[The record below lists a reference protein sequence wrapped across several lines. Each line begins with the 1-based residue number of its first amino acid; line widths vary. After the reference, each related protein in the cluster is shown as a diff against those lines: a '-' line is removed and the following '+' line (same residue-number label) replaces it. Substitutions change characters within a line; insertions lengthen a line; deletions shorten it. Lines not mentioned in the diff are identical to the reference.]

1 MKNQLHIRKGKY
13 WFLVPVFFFCM
24 ISTYSQNFNAEVEAD
39 INTNDIQND
48 ILDIIGLATNKTET
62 DFSLRYE
69 LSVITSDTK
78 NNSSKN
84 SQSGRFTLAPYET
97 KELSKT
103 SVSINPS
110 QRTILLLVLYDVD
123 GKVVGTARKVYDEDE
138 QEKQEKEMSYQKEYE
153 GIILEGMVTERTK
166 TKPGKDFYDYFYQ
179 NYSLSPNKTNRMI
192 HVDEIISFGR
202 TTRISV
208 KVEDKVVHQFFA
220 RPKLDF
226 LKDQADVALRQVN
239 RYLEYLENR
248 NEYNT
253 KY

>member
-1 MKNQLHIRKGKY
+1 MLA
-13 WFLVPVFFFCM
+13 
-24 ISTYSQNFNAEVEAD
+24 QNFNLEVEAI
-39 INTNDIQND
+39 INTNDAKD
-48 ILDIIGLATNKTET
+48 DLLEVIGVATNKTET

-69 LSVITSDTK
+69 LSVITSDGR

-103 SVSINPS
+103 SVSVNPS

-123 GKVVGTARKVYDEDE
+123 DKVVGTARKVYDEEE
-138 QEKQEKEMSYQKEYE
+138 QEKAQEQMSFQKENE

-192 HVDEIISFGR
+192 HVDEVISFGR
-202 TTRISV
+202 TTRITV
-208 KVEDKVVHQFFA
+208 KVEDRIVHQFFA
-220 RPKLDF
+220 RPKLDY
-226 LKDQADVALRQVN
+226 LKEQADAALRQVN
-239 RYLEYLENR
+239 RYVEYLDNR